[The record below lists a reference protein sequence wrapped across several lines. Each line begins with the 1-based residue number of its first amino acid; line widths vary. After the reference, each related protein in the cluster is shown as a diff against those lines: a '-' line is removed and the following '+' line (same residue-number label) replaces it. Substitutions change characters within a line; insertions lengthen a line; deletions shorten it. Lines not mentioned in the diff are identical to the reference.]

1 MDKGL
6 AVLDI
11 GVNTTAAEVKVPM
24 PTRTLITGGRVIT
37 VDPAVPDLAK
47 GDVLVEDGRIAAV
60 GPSLPAENIAET
72 IDASGM
78 IVLPGLVNAHIHT
91 WQTGLRGLAGDWA
104 ATNYFRAMH
113 AGLATF
119 FRPEDIYIANL
130 VGALNQINSGTTTI
144 VDWHHNNPTPAHS
157 DAAIDGLLESGI
169 RAVFLHGSPK
179 PDPKPGQK
187 PYSEIPMPRGEV
199 ERLRKGRLS
208 SDDALVTMGLAI
220 LGPQMAVNEVC
231 LTDFE
236 LARDYDLIASLHH
249 SGARMMGPQA
259 YAVAAAK
266 GLIGPKVNIVHGNAL
281 AAADLDI
288 LIDNGATFCVTTEVE
303 MQMAYGEPLSGRV
316 RERGGWFGIGSDIES
331 AFAAD
336 MFAVMRTTLQ
346 GERYFAGMRE
356 LARSG
361 EAPFPI
367 PVTTRDALRWGTI
380 DGARMIHLD
389 KRIGSLTPGKAADI
403 ILVRSNDL
411 NMLAASNPV
420 HAVVMYANP
429 GNVDTV
435 MIGGK
440 LMKRDGRPL
449 TPGLEDK
456 ALKLIASGERIQR
469 DFRAVAPTASFA
481 T

>member
-1 MDKGL
+1 
-6 AVLDI
+6 
-11 GVNTTAAEVKVPM
+11 M
-24 PTRTLITGGRVIT
+24 PTRTLIRSGRIIT
-37 VDPAVPDLAK
+37 VDPAVPDLEK
-47 GDVLVEDGRIAAV
+47 GDVLVEDGRIAEIA
-60 GPSLPAENIAET
+60 PSISAADVAET
-72 IDASGM
+72 IDAAGM
-78 IVLPGLVNAHIHT
+78 IVMPGLVNAHIHT

-104 ATNYFRAMH
+104 GTNYFRAMH

-130 VGALNQINSGTTTI
+130 VGALNQINSGTTTL

-157 DAAIDGLLESGI
+157 DAAIDGLVESGI

-187 PYSEIPMPRGEV
+187 PYSEIPMPRAEV
-199 ERLRKGRLS
+199 ERIRRGRLS

-220 LGPQMAVNEVC
+220 LGPQMAVHDVC
-231 LTDFE
+231 LADFA
-236 LARDYDLIASLHH
+236 LARELDLVASLHH
-249 SGARMMGPQA
+249 SGPKMLGPDA
-259 YAVAAAK
+259 YVAAAVK
-266 GLIGPKVNIVHGNAL
+266 GLIGPKVNVVHGNAL
-281 AAADLDI
+281 TDRDLDV
-288 LIDNGATFCVTTEVE
+288 LMANGATFCVTTEVE

-316 RERGGWFGIGSDIES
+316 RERGGWFGVGSDIES
-331 AFAAD
+331 AYAAD

-346 GERYFAGMRE
+346 GERFFAGMRHM
-356 LARSG
+356 AKTG

-367 PVTTRDALRWGTI
+367 PVTTREALRWGTI
-380 DGARMIHLD
+380 DGARMVHLD

-403 ILVRSNDL
+403 VLIRATDL

-440 LMKRDGRPL
+440 LMKRDG
-449 TPGLEDK
+449 K
-456 ALKLIASGERIQR
+456 ALTAGLVEKVAALIASGERIQR
-469 DFRAVAPTASFA
+469 EFRAVAPTSSFA

>member
-1 MDKGL
+1 MS
-6 AVLDI
+6 
-11 GVNTTAAEVKVPM
+11 N
-24 PTRTLITGGRVIT
+24 RTLIKNGRVVT
-37 VDPAVPDLAK
+37 VDPAVPDLEV
-47 GDVLVEDGRIAAV
+47 GDVLVENGRIAAV
-60 GPSLPAENIAET
+60 GANIAADNAEV
-72 IDASGM
+72 IDANGM
-78 IVLPGLVNAHIHT
+78 IVMPGLVNAHIHT

-104 ATNYFRAMH
+104 AINYFRAMH

-157 DAAIDGLLESGI
+157 DAAIDGLLESGV

-187 PYSEIPMPRGEV
+187 PYSEIPMPRSEV
-199 ERLRKGRLS
+199 ERIRKGRLA

-220 LGPQMAVNEVC
+220 LGPQMAVHDVC
-231 LTDFE
+231 MTDFK
-236 LARDYDLIASLHH
+236 LAREFDLVASLHH
-249 SGARMMGPQA
+249 SGPKMLGPDA
-259 YAVAAAK
+259 YKAAAAA

-281 AAADLDI
+281 TDADLDI
-288 LIDNGATFCVTTEVE
+288 LMKHGATFCVTSEVE
-303 MQMAYGEPLSGRV
+303 MQMVYGEPLSGRV

-331 AFAAD
+331 AYGSD
-336 MFAVMRTTLQ
+336 MFNVMRMTLQ
-346 GERYFAGMRE
+346 AERHMAGERHR
-356 LARSG
+356 ARTG
-361 EAPFPI
+361 EVPFPI
-367 PVTTRDALRWGTI
+367 SVTTRDALRWGTI
-380 DGARMIHLD
+380 DSARMVHLD

-403 ILVRSNDL
+403 VLLRATDL

-420 HAVVMYANP
+420 HAIVMYANA

-440 LMKRDGRPL
+440 LMKRDGKSL
-449 TPGLEDK
+449 TAGLAEK
-456 ALKLIASGERIQR
+456 AAKLIASGERIQR